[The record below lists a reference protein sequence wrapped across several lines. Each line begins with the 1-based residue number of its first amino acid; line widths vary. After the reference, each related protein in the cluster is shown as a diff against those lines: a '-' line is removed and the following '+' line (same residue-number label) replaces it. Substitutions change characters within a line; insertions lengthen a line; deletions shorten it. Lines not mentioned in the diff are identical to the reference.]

1 MRFRSF
7 SEIVFPFRRGWSRLY
22 SACISPACVLKNY
35 VNEEK
40 KFSFSVASFSH
51 FYYLRVSCFA
61 RSFFIY
67 ELPPVVLHFPRR
79 CPFSCLPLS
88 TTFAPPCPPF
98 LLLVLFVPRN
108 GARRISIPLAV
119 PFSRASETKFFRFSR
134 FFFPNGFQPL
144 CSPSIPTCLH
154 PCHFSVNYPPK
165 RFAAA
170 KIRRTNPIYP
180 ISSRM

>member
-40 KFSFSVASFSH
+40 KFSFSVVSFSH

-88 TTFAPPCPPF
+88 TTFSPS
-98 LLLVLFVPRN
+98 L
-108 GARRISIPLAV
+108 SPLS
-119 PFSRASETKFFRFSR
+119 PSRS
-134 FFFPNGFQPL
+134 L
-144 CSPSIPTCLH
+144 CS
-154 PCHFSVNYPPK
+154 K
-165 RFAAA
+165 ER
-170 KIRRTNPIYP
+170 
-180 ISSRM
+180 SSTYLDSTSRPLLSSQRNEVLPLLQVLLS